1 MNPKPPRI
9 TPSPWSNQAAAPQT
23 PQHHYAPPPFGPSS
37 VTQATQRISNQSSN
51 NFNTGFTQPTAFPA
65 QPALTPQAQTLTTP
79 ATQAPALQV
88 ATPQSTALPANSVPV
103 TPTQEPS
110 GHVLHGRPVIE
121 LDPAAL
127 KHLVPNALI
136 LYTSK
141 YLKRANCYLFRGR
154 AVGVRMRLATA
165 IFDKSIKMLEL
176 ATELNKRRN
185 NLTLI
190 YALDG
195 THEAL
200 RVLWFTY
207 YDSGFL
213 GDYKNKGKVYQP
225 QEALRLFRLI
235 NEQLDTIG
243 RLIGAAKARA
253 QEAKEQ
259 TKPGRNS

>member
-1 MNPKPPRI
+1 MTPNQTNPL
-9 TPSPWSNQAAAPQT
+9 PWSNQTTAPQPT
-23 PQHHYAPPPFGPSS
+23 QYRFTPPPPVPNNFTP
-37 VTQATQRISNQSSN
+37 TAQRISNQIAN
-51 NFNTGFTQPTAFPA
+51 NFNTCFVQPTPLA
-65 QPALTPQAQTLTTP
+65 QPAQQL
-79 ATQAPALQV
+79 QAPHTQPLQTQTAPIKTHSAQAAPA
-88 ATPQSTALPANSVPV
+88 ATPQ
-103 TPTQEPS
+103 EPS
-110 GHVLHGRPVIE
+110 KHVLHGRPVIE
-121 LDPAAL
+121 LDHDTL
-127 KHLVPNALI
+127 NHLVPNALI
-136 LYTSK
+136 LHTSK

-165 IFDKSIKMLEL
+165 IFDKSIRMLEL
-176 ATELNKRRN
+176 ASELNKRRN

-190 YALDG
+190 YELDG

-243 RLIGAAKARA
+243 RLIGAAKNRA
-253 QEAKEQ
+253 QEAKGQ
-259 TKPGRNS
+259 TKPVRNA

>member
-1 MNPKPPRI
+1 M
-9 TPSPWSNQAAAPQT
+9 PQT
-23 PQHHYAPPPFGPSS
+23 QPLS
-37 VTQATQRISNQSSN
+37 VPTQ
-51 NFNTGFTQPTAFPA
+51 
-65 QPALTPQAQTLTTP
+65 TTP
-79 ATQAPALQV
+79 VTTPKQV
-88 ATPQSTALPANSVPV
+88 N
-103 TPTQEPS
+103 

-121 LDPAAL
+121 LDHDTL
-127 KHLVPNALI
+127 NHLAPNALI
-136 LYTSK
+136 LHTSK

-154 AVGVRMRLATA
+154 AVGVRMKLATA

-190 YALDG
+190 YELDG

-243 RLIGAAKARA
+243 RLIGAAKNRA
-253 QEAKEQ
+253 QEAKGQ
-259 TKPGRNS
+259 TKPVRNA